1 MSKKYLIKSHNVWAN
16 WEDWAKDYY
25 GQLVGYT
32 IKEFKIED
40 DSEIDE
46 GLNTLSRDSQFPVFI
61 LTKGNASGDPD
72 LKISVS
78 QDEEGNGSGFL
89 FIEEED
95 EDENL

>member
-1 MSKKYLIKSHNVWAN
+1 MSKKYKK
-16 WEDWAKDYY
+16 WEDWAKDHY

-40 DSEIDE
+40 DSEIDD
-46 GLNTLSRDSQFPVFI
+46 GYTDDQFPVFI
-61 LTKGNASGDPD
+61 LTKGNASGESD

-89 FIEEED
+89 FIEEE
-95 EDENL
+95 NNG

>member
-1 MSKKYLIKSHNVWAN
+1 MPKEYKNLVSKAWEKWAN
-16 WEDWAKDYY
+16 DYY

-46 GLNTLSRDSQFPVFI
+46 GFDSQFPVFV
-61 LTKGNASGDPD
+61 LSNGKEE

-89 FIEEED
+89 FIEG
-95 EDENL
+95 NK

>member
-1 MSKKYLIKSHNVWAN
+1 MPKKYKT

-25 GQLVGYT
+25 GQLVGCT

-40 DSEIDE
+40 DSKIDE
-46 GLNTLSRDSQFPVFI
+46 GFDSQFTVFV
-61 LTKGNASGDPD
+61 LSKGKEE

-89 FIEEED
+89 FIEG
-95 EDENL
+95 NK

>member
-1 MSKKYLIKSHNVWAN
+1 MPKEYRT

-25 GQLVGYT
+25 GQLVGYK

-46 GLNTLSRDSQFPVFI
+46 GFDNQFPVFV
-61 LTKGNASGDPD
+61 LSNGKEE

-89 FIEEED
+89 FIEE
-95 EDENL
+95 NK

>member
-1 MSKKYLIKSHNVWAN
+1 MKVKDKKYKK

-40 DSEIDE
+40 DSEID
-46 GLNTLSRDSQFPVFI
+46 GYYLRRFKRQGVDSQFPVFI

-89 FIEEED
+89 FIEG
-95 EDENL
+95 NI

>member
-1 MSKKYLIKSHNVWAN
+1 MINFFNERGNIMSKKFKT
-16 WEDWAKDYY
+16 WEDWAKAYY

-40 DSEIDE
+40 NSEVDD
-46 GLNTLSRDSQFPVFI
+46 GYTDDQFPVFV
-61 LTKGNASGDPD
+61 LSKGKEE

-89 FIEEED
+89 FIED
-95 EDENL
+95 NKQ

>member
-1 MSKKYLIKSHNVWAN
+1 MPKEYRT

-25 GQLVGYT
+25 GQLVGYK

-46 GLNTLSRDSQFPVFI
+46 GFDNQFPVFV
-61 LTKGNASGDPD
+61 LSNGKEE

-89 FIEEED
+89 FIEG
-95 EDENL
+95 NK

>member
-1 MSKKYLIKSHNVWAN
+1 MPKEYKT
-16 WEDWAKDYY
+16 WENWAKDYY
-25 GQLVGYT
+25 GQLVGYK

-46 GLNTLSRDSQFPVFI
+46 GFDNQFPVFV
-61 LTKGNASGDPD
+61 LSNGKEE

-89 FIEEED
+89 FIEG
-95 EDENL
+95 NKWWG